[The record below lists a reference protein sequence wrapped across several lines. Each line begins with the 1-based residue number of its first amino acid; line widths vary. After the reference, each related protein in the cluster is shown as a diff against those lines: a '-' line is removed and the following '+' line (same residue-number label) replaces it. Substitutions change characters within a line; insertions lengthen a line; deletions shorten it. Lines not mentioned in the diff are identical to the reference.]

1 MVKVNTFIGEAAEPA
16 VHLESD
22 MPRYVQAST
31 YADGTPYYRY
41 NPPQEFV
48 DAGVV
53 RRGVLQGDRLHAFQL
68 ADEYNNAI
76 DEYRHKQSMHQ
87 DSKRHDPSVRG
98 LADMYCESTF
108 FEVLRPITQQQ
119 YTYFIQKLCD
129 TELDRSKFGDI
140 NFKDVTNGMAQ
151 RIYEAVIK
159 QNRTKGGDGI
169 QMANH
174 VLSVAKRMWSVGNK
188 WEVVH
193 RNPWKFV
200 EPLTPKRRKMKW
212 TNDQIKTLLDTAFS
226 RWEWRSVGIMVML
239 AYETSQRATDLRLLT
254 WDNIRFDT
262 NEFVLEEQSKRGAD
276 VCIPLADNVIDV
288 LDQQMQDFGHQ
299 KYVAP
304 HPKTIEPYKLELL
317 SKTFQRIREASGL
330 PKELQMRD
338 IRRTVISELADN
350 GATQAEIMAW
360 SGHMNPNSLKPYLKT
375 GKAAAKSA
383 FEKRRNTVD

>member
-1 MVKVNTFIGEAAEPA
+1 MKAKILIGEAAEPA

-31 YADGTPYYRY
+31 YADGTPYFRY

-53 RRGVLQGDRLHAFQL
+53 RRGVLQGERLQAFQL

-76 DEYRHKQSMHQ
+76 DEYRHKQTMHQ
-87 DSKRHDPSVRG
+87 DKGHDPSVRG

-108 FEVLRPITQQQ
+108 FDALRPITQDQ
-119 YTYFIQKLCD
+119 YSYFIQKLCD
-129 TELDRSKFGDI
+129 TELDGIAFGDR

-151 RIYEAVIK
+151 RMYEQVLK
-159 QNRTKGGDGI
+159 TSRTKGGDGV

-174 VLSVAKRMWSVGNK
+174 VLSIAKRIWSVGNK

-200 EPLTPKRRKMKW
+200 EKLTPKRRKLKW
-212 TNDQIKTLLDTAFS
+212 TNEQIKTLLETSFAKF
-226 RWEWRSVGIMVML
+226 EWRSVGVMILL
-239 AYETSQRATDLRLLT
+239 AYETSQRATDLRELK

-262 NEFVLEEQSKRGAD
+262 KEFVLEEQSKRGAE
-276 VCIPLADNVIDV
+276 VAIPLADNVMDV
-288 LDQQMQDFGHQ
+288 LDQQMQDFGDQ
-299 KYVAP
+299 NYVAP
-304 HPKTIEPYKLELL
+304 HPKMRQPYTLMLL
-317 SKTFQRIREASGL
+317 SKTFQRIRDTAGL

-350 GATQAEIMAW
+350 GATQAEIMSW
-360 SGHMNPNSLKPYLKT
+360 SGHMNPNSLKPYLQT
-375 GKAAAKSA
+375 GKAAAKAA
-383 FEKRRNTVD
+383 FSKRRNTVD

>member
-1 MVKVNTFIGEAAEPA
+1 MKAKILIGEAAEPA

-31 YADGTPYYRY
+31 YADGTPYFRY

-53 RRGVLQGDRLHAFQL
+53 RRGVLNGDRLQAFQL

-76 DEYRHKQSMHQ
+76 DEYRHKQTMHQ
-87 DSKRHDPSVRG
+87 EGHDPSVRG

-108 FEVLRPITQQQ
+108 FEVLRPITQDQ
-119 YTYFIQKLCD
+119 YSYFIHKLCD
-129 TELDRSKFGDI
+129 VELDKTKFGDR

-151 RIYEAVIK
+151 RVYENVIK
-159 QNRTKGGDGI
+159 TSRTKGGDGI

-174 VLSVAKRMWSVGNK
+174 VLSVAKRIWSVGNK

-200 EPLTPKRRKMKW
+200 EPLTPKRRKLKW
-212 TNDQIKTLLDTAFS
+212 TNEQMKVLLDTAFAKF
-226 RWEWRSVGIMVML
+226 EWRCVGVMILL
-239 AYETSQRATDLRLLT
+239 AYETSQRATDLRELK

-262 NEFVLEEQSKRGAD
+262 NEFVLEEQSKRGAE
-276 VCIPLADNVIDV
+276 VTIPLADNVMDV

-299 KYVAP
+299 NYVAP
-304 HPKTIEPYKLELL
+304 HPKTLQPYNLQLL
-317 SKTFQRIREASGL
+317 SKTFQRIREAAGL

-360 SGHMNPNSLKPYLKT
+360 SGHMNPNSLKPYLQT
-375 GKAAAKSA
+375 GKAAARAA
-383 FEKRRNTVD
+383 FEKRNNTVD

>member
-1 MVKVNTFIGEAAEPA
+1 MKAKILIGEAAEPA

-31 YADGTPYYRY
+31 YADGTPYFRY

-53 RRGVLQGDRLHAFQL
+53 RRGVLDGDRLQAFQL

-76 DEYRHKQSMHQ
+76 DEYRHKQTMHQ
-87 DSKRHDPSVRG
+87 EKGRHDPSVRG

-108 FEVLRPITQQQ
+108 FEVLRPITQDQ
-119 YTYFIQKLCD
+119 YSYFIQKLCD
-129 TELDRSKFGDI
+129 TELDNIRFGDR

-151 RIYEAVIK
+151 RVYENIIK
-159 QNRTKGGDGI
+159 TSRTKGGDGI

-174 VLSVAKRMWSVGNK
+174 VLSVAKRIWSVGNK
-188 WEVVH
+188 WEVIH
-193 RNPWKFV
+193 RNPWKYV
-200 EPLTPKRRKMKW
+200 EPLTPKRRKLKW
-212 TNDQIKTLLDTAFS
+212 TSEQMKILMDTAFS
-226 RWEWRSVGIMVML
+226 RFEWRSVGVMILL
-239 AYETSQRATDLRLLT
+239 AYETSQRATDLREAK

-262 NEFVLEEQSKRGAD
+262 KEFVLEEQSKRGAE
-276 VCIPLADNVIDV
+276 VAIPLADNVMDV

-299 KYVAP
+299 NYVAP
-304 HPKTIEPYKLELL
+304 HPKGMKPYNLQLL
-317 SKTFQRIREASGL
+317 SKTFQRIRETAGL

-350 GATQAEIMAW
+350 GATQAEIMSW
-360 SGHMNPNSLKPYLKT
+360 SGHMNPNSLKPYLQT
-375 GKAAAKSA
+375 GKAAAKAA
-383 FEKRRNTVD
+383 FDKRRNTVD